1 MRALNLD
8 QLRTFAEVVTRG
20 GFSAAA
26 LRLGLTQPA
35 VSLQIRG
42 LEQRL
47 GVRLI
52 ERIGKRAL
60 PTPAGRELMS
70 YARRLAE
77 QAEEAVA
84 RMQGY
89 GAGKL
94 GRVRIGSGATACIY
108 LLPPVLAA
116 LRRRHPGLEIIV
128 ATGNTPEILDM
139 VEDNALDVAL
149 VTLPAA
155 RRALELRPLRGDKF
169 AAILPPG
176 EAAPRVLRP
185 ADFAAGP
192 LILYEER
199 AGTRTA
205 IDAWLAAGGVAARP
219 AMELGNVEAI
229 KQLVI
234 AGLGRSILP
243 AITVAA
249 ECRQRR
255 LQVRALAPALSRTLA
270 LALRRDKVVG
280 APLRAMLQA
289 MERLRRP

>member
-1 MRALNLD
+1 MRELSLD

-35 VSLQIRG
+35 VSLQIRA

-77 QAEEAVA
+77 HAEEAVA

-139 VEDNALDVAL
+139 VEDNALDLAL

-169 AAILPPG
+169 AAILPPR
-176 EAAPRVLRP
+176 ESAPRVLRP

-199 AGTRTA
+199 AGTRAA
-205 IDAWLAAGGVAARP
+205 IDAWLAAGGVAVRP

-249 ECRQRR
+249 ERRQHR
-255 LQVRALAPALSRTLA
+255 LQVRPLAPALSRTLA

-289 MERLRRP
+289 LERLRDR

>member
-1 MRALNLD
+1 MRELSLD

-26 LRLGLTQPA
+26 RRLGLTQPA

-60 PTPAGRELMS
+60 PTPAGRELMVH
-70 YARRLAE
+70 ARRLAE

-89 GAGKL
+89 GAGRL
-94 GRVRIGSGATACIY
+94 GRVRLGTGATACIY

-116 LRRRHPGLEIIV
+116 LRKRHPGLEIIV

-139 VEDNALDVAL
+139 VEDNALDLAL

-155 RRALELRPLRGDKF
+155 RRSIELRPLCADGF

-176 EAAPRVLRP
+176 ESAPRVLRP

-192 LILYEER
+192 LILYEEG

-205 IDAWLAAGGVAARP
+205 IDAWLGAGGVAARP
-219 AMELGNVEAI
+219 AMALGSVEAI

-243 AITVAA
+243 AVTVAA
-249 ECRQRR
+249 ERRARR
-255 LQVRALAPALSRTLA
+255 LQMRPLAPALSRTLA
-270 LALRRDKVVG
+270 IALRRDKVVG
-280 APLRAMLQA
+280 TPLRAMLQA
-289 MERLRRP
+289 MERLRAK

>member
-1 MRALNLD
+1 MRELSLD

-35 VSLQIRG
+35 VSLQVRA
-42 LEQRL
+42 LERRL

-60 PTPAGRELMS
+60 PTPAGRELM
-70 YARRLAE
+70 
-77 QAEEAVA
+77 V
-84 RMQGY
+84 
-89 GAGKL
+89 
-94 GRVRIGSGATACIY
+94 
-108 LLPPVLAA
+108 
-116 LRRRHPGLEIIV
+116 H
-128 ATGNTPEILDM
+128 
-139 VEDNALDVAL
+139 
-149 VTLPAA
+149 A
-155 RRALELRPLRGDKF
+155 RRALELRPLRGDKS

-234 AGLGRSILP
+234 AGL
-243 AITVAA
+243 
-249 ECRQRR
+249 
-255 LQVRALAPALSRTLA
+255 
-270 LALRRDKVVG
+270 
-280 APLRAMLQA
+280 
-289 MERLRRP
+289 